1 MPGKRT
7 SPQALAGLLR
17 SFRARRP
24 LRGGSLLI
32 TIFGD
37 AIAPRGGA
45 VTLQSLIALAGPF
58 GLTERLVRTAAA
70 RLAREGW
77 LATRRQGRLSEY
89 RLSRGG
95 SARFAE
101 ATARIYGLAP
111 AAWDGHWRLMILPP
125 GARTPARQAL
135 HWLGHGEIAPGVFAH
150 PGGGSAEARAAA
162 AAAPGALALEAA
174 GDPAADRVLVQR
186 GWDLNELRAGYL
198 RFLRRFAP
206 LVPVAADRH
215 LCATDAFLLRTLLVH
230 EYRKVHLQDPLLP
243 PRLLPPDW
251 AGTRAADL
259 ARSIYAAVFSAAER
273 HLEATAERLA
283 GPLPPPAAATYAR
296 FGGLPEP

>member
-1 MPGKRT
+1 MPGKPA
-7 SPQALAGLLR
+7 SPPALTGLLR
-17 SFRARRP
+17 RFRAQRP
-24 LRGGSLLI
+24 LRGGSLLV

-77 LATRRQGRLSEY
+77 LATRRQGRRSEY
-89 RLSRGG
+89 RLSG
-95 SARFAE
+95 SGAARFAE
-101 ATARIYGLAP
+101 ATARIYALGP
-111 AAWDGHWRLMILPP
+111 GAWDGRWRLLILPP
-125 GARTPARQAL
+125 GVRTPARQAL

-150 PGGGSAEARAAA
+150 PAGGVGEARAAR
-162 AAAPGALALEAA
+162 AAAPGALTLEAA
-174 GDPAADRVLVQR
+174 ADPAAERALVQR
-186 GWDLNELRAGYL
+186 GWDLDELRAGYL
-198 RFLRRFAP
+198 RFLRRFTPLEPAVRARTLGAP
-206 LVPVAADRH
+206 
-215 LCATDAFLLRTLLVH
+215 DAFLVRTLLVH
-230 EYRKVHLQDPLLP
+230 EYRKIHLQDPLLP
-243 PRLLPPDW
+243 ARLLPQDW

-259 ARSIYAAVFSAAER
+259 ARSIYTAVFNAAER

-296 FGGLPEP
+296 FGGLPRP